1 MSLLRAAHPPTTSR
15 LIACENWMIGLLC
28 GVGATDGEAVRLVKI
43 GSFGGEGASE
53 GPQDEGQAGELIE
66 EVK

>member
-1 MSLLRAAHPPTTSR
+1 
-15 LIACENWMIGLLC
+15 MIGLLC
-28 GVGATDGEAVRLVKI
+28 GVGATDGEAVRLVTV